1 MCLIL
6 SATCI
11 VGDASMTPERLEVLN
26 TGTLL
31 RIVWPGE
38 RSSEVSA
45 ACLRRECRSAGALR
59 AKIDN
64 RAQLS
69 DDIRIIA
76 VEPVGIYAVNIAFSD
91 GEHRGIY
98 PFTFLAEL
106 AAREAAEPLSRVDNC
121 A

>member
-1 MCLIL
+1 
-6 SATCI
+6 
-11 VGDASMTPERLEVLN
+11 MTPERLEVLN
-26 TGTLL
+26 KGTLL
-31 RIVWPGE
+31 RVVWPGE
-38 RSSEVSA
+38 KASEIGA
-45 ACLRRECRSAGALR
+45 AFLRRECRSAGALR
-59 AKIDN
+59 AQIDN

-69 DDIRIIA
+69 DDIRITA

-106 AAREAAEPLSRVDNC
+106 AARETAVTLSQADNS